1 MSEPE
6 ARVADRPAAPAGSD
20 LRRRLESV
28 EAAAVAGIAFAV
40 LAFIA
45 STLLTAQPDPSAPP
59 AEVSAWYADSGNRS
73 SVITALVLTTFA
85 AVAFLWFI
93 AVIRRRAGPRE
104 DQFFATVFLGS
115 GILVTAILLVG
126 VTVMSSFALGME
138 VADAPTPEPG
148 VFTVINGLGS
158 GLLLVVLPRIEAVF
172 IITTATVGFRT
183 GAFPRWLAIVGYLFG
198 LGMFVVPLLI
208 EPALLTFPL
217 WVGLMSAVL
226 LLRRKRDRTAEAE
239 GSN

>member
-1 MSEPE
+1 MSGPE
-6 ARVADRPAAPAGSD
+6 VSIGDQRAAPPGSD
-20 LRRRLESV
+20 WRRRFESV

-45 STLLTAQPDPSAPP
+45 SSLLTAQPDPSAPP

-126 VTVMSSFALGME
+126 VTVMSSFAIGAE
-138 VADAPTPEPG
+138 VVDAPTPEPG
-148 VFTVINGLGS
+148 VFTVTNGLGT
-158 GLLLVVLPRIEAVF
+158 GLLFVVLPRIEAVF
-172 IITTATVGFRT
+172 IVTTSTVGFRT

-208 EPALLTFPL
+208 EPALLIFPL
-217 WVGLMSAVL
+217 WVGLMSAAL
-226 LLRRKRDRTAEAE
+226 LVRRKRGRTGEAE
-239 GSN
+239 DSI